1 MLCVLIL
8 IERGEL
14 DEWAVRLDRSPL
26 VETDDQTVNGKEEV
40 VVRLLQ
46 SLGDGVKLSL
56 VATRVIGLRLA
67 WHRADEVGMDSH
79 GEAHHIDGFDNVRSP
94 VATFF
99 VRLNLVDDHIMLL
112 LTIG

>member
-1 MLCVLIL
+1 
-8 IERGEL
+8 
-14 DEWAVRLDRSPL
+14 
-26 VETDDQTVNGKEEV
+26 
-40 VVRLLQ
+40 
-46 SLGDGVKLSL
+46 
-56 VATRVIGLRLA
+56 
-67 WHRADEVGMDSH
+67 MDSH